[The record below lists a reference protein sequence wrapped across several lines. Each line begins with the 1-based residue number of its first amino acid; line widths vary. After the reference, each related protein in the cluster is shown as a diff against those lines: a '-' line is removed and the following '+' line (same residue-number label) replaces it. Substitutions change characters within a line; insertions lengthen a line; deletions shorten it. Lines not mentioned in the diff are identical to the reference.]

1 MPGALLILVLAAD
14 LASVRAEPDFF
25 KRSQKAVEHAQ
36 QSLTKAREAWN
47 KGDLKA
53 YEAQLEE
60 AAAAAELCLT
70 ALESDGRHPSKLG
83 NQYKK
88 AEQKTRDLLRRAENF
103 ARDVGIDDRP
113 LAEKLVERI
122 QKVHDQLLAGVMSK
136 KP

>member
-14 LASVRAEPDFF
+14 LATVRAEPDFY
-25 KRSQKAVEHAQ
+25 KRSQKAVDFAQ
-36 QSLTKAREAWN
+36 QTLTRAREAWN
-47 KGDLKA
+47 KGDLKE
-53 YEAQLEE
+53 YEAQLEQT
-60 AAAAAELCLT
+60 AAAAELCLA

-88 AEQKTRDLLRRAENF
+88 AEQKTRELLRRAENL
-103 ARDVGIDDRP
+103 AKDVGIDDRP
-113 LAEKLVERI
+113 PAEKLAERI